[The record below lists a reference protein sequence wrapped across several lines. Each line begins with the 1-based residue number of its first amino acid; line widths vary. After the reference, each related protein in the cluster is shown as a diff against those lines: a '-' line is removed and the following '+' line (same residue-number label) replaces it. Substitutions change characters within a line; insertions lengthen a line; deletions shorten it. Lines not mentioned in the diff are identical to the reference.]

1 MNINELMKQAQ
12 QFQEK
17 LATVQNELGN
27 HQVSGSAGA
36 GMVVVTVN
44 GRGELLGI
52 TIEQAL
58 VQPEN
63 IGILQ
68 DLVVSAV
75 NDGLNKAK
83 ELGKAEMARLTGGF
97 NIPGLF

>member
-1 MNINELMKQAQ
+1 MDMSSLMKQAQ
-12 QFQEK
+12 QFQEN
-17 LATVQNELGN
+17 LAQVQEELGTKE
-27 HQVSGSAGA
+27 VSGSAGG
-36 GMVVVTVN
+36 GMVTATLNGKGVV
-44 GRGELLGI
+44 LGI

-63 IGILQ
+63 TQMLQ

-83 ELGKAEMARLTGGF
+83 ELGKSEMGKLTGGM